1 MNGEADLPALYGILV
16 LASAAFWP
24 MIFRS
29 RVRLGNVAVASL
41 LAGPIFAACVEVPF
55 VLQAIASDRSG
66 RVDGALFTLIIAA
79 VIVMGALLA
88 FPANLIG
95 SATMILIGDHARW
108 ARHPVTWALV
118 GGAAAS
124 IPYVVS
130 GAMAEDHP
138 GMVFAFAI
146 TGACCALVCRR
157 HLSWEKKPA
166 AEQARREG
174 PV

>member
-1 MNGEADLPALYGILV
+1 MNGETALPVLYGILV

-29 RVRLGNVAVASL
+29 RVRLGNVAAASL

-55 VLQAIASDRSG
+55 VLQAIASNRSD

-79 VIVMGALLA
+79 VIVMGALIA

-95 SATMILIGDHARW
+95 SATMIRIGDHARW
-108 ARHPVTWALV
+108 ARRPAAWAFV

-130 GAMAEDHP
+130 GAIAEDHA

-157 HLSWEKKPA
+157 HQSWEKESA
-166 AEQARREG
+166 REG